1 MVRRSDRIKR
11 TASLVSALV
20 LLVLLSPSGCTD
32 PDASEGSASEVSADG
47 IETETAPVLAEVAS
61 EPFARHVDDRYPG
74 SLATVLEKRF
84 LRVLTSR
91 NDFDFFIH
99 DGRRGGYQYE
109 MVRAF
114 TRFLNEHHG
123 GKKDELPIQFDLI
136 PVDNDQLIPLLLD
149 GMGDLIAAR
158 MTITPE
164 RAERVL
170 FSRPYR
176 SVDELLVTH
185 DGTAP
190 LASLEGLSGR
200 QVAVRASS
208 SYAESL
214 ASLDRKLADANRPP
228 VDVVFVD
235 ESLATE
241 RILELVAAGRYPYTV
256 ADSLVADLAVRIH
269 PSLRIVEGMALRR
282 DGKLAWATR
291 PEAKSL
297 AGEMNAFLKRYREG
311 SLLGN
316 LAVERYFEDEG
327 RLARRFSEGE
337 TGLSDFDAVFR
348 KQAEAFDLDWRLV
361 AAMAYQESHFD
372 PTAHNRWGAVGLL
385 QIKPATAREPYVGIP
400 EVVGRENASN
410 NVRAGLKYL
419 FWIKQR
425 YFDDEPK
432 MRERDRLRM
441 ALAAY
446 NAGPRVV
453 IRARSR
459 AKRAGL
465 DPDRW
470 FRNVELA
477 MLGMRKP
484 EPVKYV
490 SEINQRYVSY
500 LLLGIE

>member
-1 MVRRSDRIKR
+1 
-11 TASLVSALV
+11 VSALA

-32 PDASEGSASEVSADG
+32 RNASEGGASHGSVEGS
-47 IETETAPVLAEVAS
+47 ETETTAPPVRETDPALAEAAT
-61 EPFARHVDDRYPG
+61 EPLAQHVDDRYPG
-74 SLATVLEKRF
+74 SLATVLERRF

-114 TRFLNEHHG
+114 TRFLNERHG
-123 GKKDELPIQFDLI
+123 GKKGEPPIQFELV
-136 PVDNDQLIPLLLD
+136 PVDDDQLIPLLLE

-164 RAERVL
+164 RAEQVR

-185 DGTAP
+185 DGTP
-190 LASLEGLSGR
+190 PVASLEALSGR
-200 QVAVRASS
+200 QVAVRATS
-208 SYAESL
+208 SYADSL
-214 ASLDRKLADANRPP
+214 ATLDRKLAAAGRPP

-256 ADSLVADLAVRIH
+256 ADSLVAELAVRIH
-269 PSLRIVEGMALRR
+269 PALHLVEGMALRR

-291 PEAKSL
+291 PEAEAL
-297 AGEMNAFLKRYREG
+297 VGEMNAFLKRYREG

-327 RLARRFSEGE
+327 RLARRFSDDES
-337 TGLSDFDAVFR
+337 GLSDFDALFR
-348 KQAEAFDLDWRLV
+348 KQAEAFHLDWRLV

-385 QIKPATAREPYVGIP
+385 QIKPETAKEPYVGIP
-400 EVVGRENASN
+400 EVAGPENASN

-425 YFDDEPK
+425 YFDDEPG
-432 MRERDRLRM
+432 MREADRLRM

-446 NAGPRVV
+446 NAGPRAVL
-453 IRARSR
+453 RARSR
-459 AKRAGL
+459 ARRAGL

-477 MLGMRKP
+477 MLGMRKS

-500 LLLGIE
+500 VLLGIE